1 MKFTSFFGLFG
12 DRRSARERS
21 KHRSNLR
28 RPNLQ
33 VEKLEVRE
41 LLSASAPKI
50 VSVQP
55 PDGTV
60 SFSTSPT
67 LSVRFSE
74 AMNPVEADNT
84 ANYEL
89 VGSNTGEIQITGASY
104 DNVTNQ
110 VTLTYNSGTGLTAD
124 RYSLYV
130 NGTGLHDAVN
140 NLPLANPGQ
149 IVVANQGIGNVS
161 IVNVGSTGALTAGT
175 NYNASSRNAQP
186 LAVALADVTGDK
198 IPDLLLVNSASN
210 TVDVFRGLANL
221 GFSATPFESLRLP
234 AGANADA
241 ITVADFNKDGKLD
254 VAVADKAIGAV
265 SVFINQGSGTFGP
278 ATNYTGLNTPVAIV
292 AADFDGDGRVDL
304 AVANA
309 SADFLGNFNIS
320 ILQNNP
326 NSLGTFLAPKN
337 IATQLNTPS
346 GLAVGNL
353 NTDTMPDL
361 VVTASN
367 GASVFFNTSTPGTP
381 NFVFGELL
389 TSVPISAVAIGNIDA
404 DPSPDIV
411 LTTKNNGGQVLVLQ
425 NAGGGFFS
433 SPSTFAAGSNPVA
446 VALGDV
452 NGDTKLDILVVN
464 GNAQGTVSV
473 LVNQTAG
480 LVSFAAP
487 VSYTTDGTPS
497 GIALNFNSSGVVSE
511 LVTSNTTGND
521 ATALRA
527 NGDGTFIVSNDQPVL
542 PTPPQA
548 VAYGDLNGDNIPD
561 IVTATSSAFTGTAES
576 ITIQLSNPNGT
587 FQAPITINLGTSAFF
602 SIAPPTL
609 ALEDMTGNGLLDI
622 VVTNPGA
629 NSISIISN
637 TGNGGFALQPAIAVG
652 ANPTAMAFGDFN
664 GDGKLDVAVA
674 HNGGGGA
681 SGITILLNIGNF
693 KFAPPTEIGTGA
705 FNYVGIVAGDFVQ
718 STANPGVIDL
728 AVLDGSQAS
737 QVILFQNNGQGVFT
751 QFLQPFAAGT
761 DGTSIAAAD
770 FNADGLLDV
779 VVSNEVPAGP
789 GGATSSFLTTL
800 LGENGVGF
808 ESSPIQSTVLT
819 NSFATLQSVQ
829 VVDLNQ
835 DQFPDVVVATTGGSN
850 NLVTLQGVGDG
861 SFSNEKF
868 YEVNG
873 GTQAAPSVMAVSV
886 DPFIRA
892 TSFTVATNQ
901 VTANLVA
908 NGSFDTRDLNGE
920 NGNLTGWQTFKEV
933 NTGGGW
939 SNQTGTISPLSST
952 TVPAPTDGQFAAMLD
967 QPILSVPIQSAE
979 SAFGNLILPNPAI
992 QFGTNLLYQNISI
1005 PSGATSAQL
1014 SLSLFLDSAAP
1025 FSDSLANSSLDYL
1038 TTAANQ
1044 QVRIDIMSNGS
1055 NILDVG
1061 SGVLLNVFRTNPLTP
1076 QLEGYIT
1083 ITANLTQF
1091 AGQTVRIRIAGVN
1104 NQAPLIVGVDNVK
1117 VTTTF
1122 TDSQAPIVNSLA
1134 LRNPGYGQTPTFG
1147 GNTSDPTITG
1157 SVASVGGVNNVASI
1171 EVSPENNGFGMPDDY
1186 FITNIDSQGNFV
1198 TTLPSV
1204 LPDGTQLLPGPI
1216 TVAFEVIDRA
1226 GNVSATQRIT
1236 FNYQGP
1242 STSAFQ
1248 ALGPGPTRYTG
1259 QGVNFATVSG
1269 EVESVA
1275 VDPSDPSGNT
1285 IYAAAGNGGVWKTI
1299 DGGADWTPLTD
1310 FVSDPK
1316 LGSVA
1321 IPAGYITISPSQP
1334 NVIYVATGI
1343 ADNDPTSAA
1352 SPGFGVLK
1360 STDAGLSWQVVGQTA
1375 FVGARVSKI
1384 VASSMTPDGKIR
1396 IYAAVASGGAFG
1408 PGVYMSS
1415 DGGNTWTNTL
1425 TPASMFLD
1433 AGGNV
1438 ATGTQLASV
1447 TDIAIDPFSTN
1458 QASIWIGL
1466 GNMGLEPASS
1476 TAGVWFSSNNGATW
1490 LQIVGGHDPLT
1501 NSGIKVL
1508 NQTIPSGTTV
1518 GRVTIALPT
1527 TRAADDG
1534 IVYVFIA
1541 TPGSGDPTNDGT
1553 SQNKQQTTI
1562 SPPGVGLYKT
1572 VNGGLSW
1579 TAVML
1584 KESVPVTGNPE
1595 HFVNLFLD
1603 GNEASDVSALVV
1615 DPSNSNVV
1623 YVGGSQR
1630 FKRASDGNGTNFS
1643 VPYHAFIRVDTT
1655 NMRGT
1660 NYESPY
1666 ITAAT
1671 IPNDGDDIT
1680 KEGIAAE
1687 QSTTPAEP
1695 GSYPTGSMGG
1705 GYTGEGVFWYDM
1717 SSTLFGQDFNGETI
1731 APLVNV
1737 PNAIQDLQFDSQGR
1751 LLVATDGGIFRAVLH
1766 AFTYDVTSG
1775 GTGIEALLGV
1785 PTPVE
1790 QNPTWTD
1797 LNGNL
1802 QISNMTSVAIDPYNR
1817 GVLDANS
1824 AQTGF
1829 MQTPGGLTWN
1839 STVDT
1844 LFNGFGEDT
1853 FSDEAPFSGTI
1864 LTAPANPNLPPG
1876 SPAQVYRDFQ
1886 FAVFLEDQIEL
1897 STDGGAIN
1905 SFSPVVNGLNL
1916 SDVNNTTDLPLAI
1929 SSTLTPTS
1937 SGVLEPSL
1945 MFWTNRIYVSDDGG
1959 TSWHAVSNGIV
1970 PAAPGAV
1977 VTALS
1982 FGDTNTQYWV
1992 GTNEGQ
1998 VYIDLQNGASNFPL
2012 RNAGLPQA
2020 PVNDIAVDPNDSMT
2034 GFVAMGGTGAGHVFM
2049 TTNAGTSWKNI
2060 SSNLPNVAATSV
2072 AIDARTSPGAPNGTV
2087 YVGTTVGVFFT
2098 VNEGLTWTRLGNIKN
2113 SNGTVTQSLPNVPVT
2128 DLQINTTF
2136 NELVVA
2142 TLGRGAFS
2150 ISINTNGPAVK
2161 SVTPAT
2167 PVSPGLSSI
2176 IVNFNEAVDPRTFTL
2191 SQILTLQGPA
2201 GPITPLGITD
2211 LDLVNHDSYQINFL
2225 PQTQDGVYTLTLG
2238 TGIEDFTGLPLDQN
2252 QNGTPGQVP
2261 GDEFTTQFAVNSTDD
2276 GRFVTGAFNDLLS
2289 RAADTTGFLNLQNP
2303 VDSARNGLLPGEAL
2317 SIITSN
2323 NARLATIS
2331 NGAAA
2336 ASYPVDT
2343 NYYVGLLRRAASPSE
2358 ANFWLTQLQAGA
2370 SAQQVIASIAG
2381 SDEYYNMSSIGAQDS
2396 PFVTQLFQD
2405 LLARSP
2411 DSASLL
2417 SFTQILSQSEG
2428 ASRHGVAAGF
2438 LNSNE
2443 YKQLLINNFYT
2454 EFLGRLPSSSEINFW
2469 LPQLQAGVTDEGF
2482 IAALVGSNEYFDSPL
2497 VVTAGTPTGTN
2508 GTNAAW
2514 LQAAFFDILGRAPNA
2529 NEIGSFTAEL
2539 NGGATRTTV
2548 ALQMLGTNEY
2558 RTRLVQQDYQTYLG
2572 RPADANGLSFLVNA
2586 LANGATDEFVI
2597 ATLVSSAEYY
2607 SKNAGSATTHPQQNT
2622 AWINAIYLSI
2632 LHRPADSAG
2641 EAFAFNTLDA
2651 ADTQARIGV
2660 ALTIANSTEYLTNL
2674 IQNTYQS
2681 PAYLGRTAGAGDV
2694 AIWLNFLQQPAQP
2707 GANNVERFLA
2717 QIAGSGEFFARFRQ
2731 SNNLATNNQWVQQV
2745 YMAVLGQAPT
2755 PAELNTS
2762 LTQLENAYQPQRL
2775 SVSSILD
2782 TSNEYYQ
2789 GVVKS
2794 YFQLY
2799 LHRQPNASELA
2810 TRTAELKNG
2819 GSDQQ
2824 LQAEIISS
2832 PEYVFNATSGT
2843 GNNTQWL
2850 NQVYLDLLGRNR
2862 DQAGSQGFLNGLNSS
2877 PPTLTRIQVVNL
2889 ILKSNEYQTDLI
2901 TSFYSKYLQTP
2912 SPAAADVAFWVSQLN
2927 KGNTNE
2933 QVIAQ
2938 FVASMQY
2945 FEENHQFP

>member
-1 MKFTSFFGLFG
+1 MKFTSFLGLFG

-21 KHRSNLR
+21 KHRSDLR

-33 VEKLEVRE
+33 IESLEIRE

-60 SFSTSPT
+60 SFSTAPT

-74 AMNPVEADNT
+74 AMNPVEADNV
-84 ANYEL
+84 ANYEFI
-89 VGSNTGEIQITGASY
+89 GANTGQVQITGASY

-110 VTLTYNSGTGLTAD
+110 VTLSYNSGTGLTAD

-130 NGTGLHDAVN
+130 NGANLHDAVN

-175 NYNASSRNAQP
+175 NFNAATRNAQP

-210 TVDVFRGLANL
+210 TIDVFRGLANL

-241 ITVADFNKDGKLD
+241 ITVADLNKDGKLD
-254 VAVADKAIGAV
+254 VAVADKGIGAV
-265 SVFINQGSGTFGP
+265 SVFTNQGSGTFGP
-278 ATNYTGLNTPVAIV
+278 ATTYTGLNTPVAIV

-309 SADFLGNFNIS
+309 SADFLGNSNIS

-337 IATQLNTPS
+337 FATQLGTLT

-367 GASVFFNTSTPGTP
+367 GASVFFNTSAAGAA

-389 TSVPISAVAIGNIDA
+389 TSVPTTAVAIGNIDA

-411 LTTKNNGGQVLVLQ
+411 LTTKNNGGQVLILQ

-452 NGDTKLDILVVN
+452 NGDSKLDILVAN
-464 GNAQGTVSV
+464 GNTLGTVSV

-480 LVSFAAP
+480 LINFAAP
-487 VSYTTDGTPS
+487 VAYTTDGTPS

-561 IVTATSSAFTGTAES
+561 IVTVTGSALTGLAES
-576 ITIQLSNPNGT
+576 VLIQLSNPDGT
-587 FQAPITINLGTSAFF
+587 FQAPININLGTSAFF
-602 SIAPPTL
+602 SISPPVV

-629 NSISIISN
+629 NSISIIAN
-637 TGNGGFALQPAIAVG
+637 TGNGGFALQPSIPVG

-664 GDGKLDVAVA
+664 GDGRLDVAVA

-681 SGITILLNIGNF
+681 SGITILLNAGNF
-693 KFAPPTEIGTGA
+693 RFGLPTEIGTGA
-705 FNYVGIVAGDFVQ
+705 FNYVGIVAGDFIN
-718 STANPGVIDL
+718 STANPGAIDL

-779 VVSNEVPAGP
+779 VISNEVPAGP

-808 ESSPIQSTVLT
+808 ETSAIQTPVLT

-829 VVDLNQ
+829 IIDLNQ
-835 DQFPDVVVATTGGSN
+835 DLFPDVVVATTGGSN
-850 NLVTLQGVGDG
+850 NLITLQGIGDG

-873 GTQAAPSVMAVSV
+873 GTQAAPSVMAVSI

-892 TSFTVATNQ
+892 TTFTVATNQ
-901 VTANLVA
+901 VSTNVVA

-920 NGNLTGWQTFKEV
+920 NGNLSGWQTFKEV
-933 NTGGGW
+933 NSGGSW
-939 SNQTGTISPLSST
+939 ANQTGTISPLGGT
-952 TVPAPTDGQFAAMLD
+952 TVPAPTDGQYAAMLD
-967 QPILSVPIQSAE
+967 QPPLSIATQSLE
-979 SAFGNLILPNPAI
+979 SSIGNLILPSPAI

-1005 PSGATSAQL
+1005 PAGSTSAQL
-1014 SLSLFLDSAAP
+1014 TLSLFLDSAAP
-1025 FSDSLANSSLDYL
+1025 FSDSLANPSLDYL

-1044 QVRIDIMSNGS
+1044 QVRIDIMSSTS

-1061 SGVLLNVFRTNPLTP
+1061 SGVLLNVFRTNPLTG
-1076 QLEGYIT
+1076 QVQGYVT

-1104 NQAPLIVGVDNVK
+1104 NQGPMIVGVDNVR
-1117 VTTTF
+1117 VTANF
-1122 TDSQAPIVNSLA
+1122 TDTQAPILNALA

-1157 SVASVGGVNNVASI
+1157 SVADVGGVNNIASI

-1186 FITNIDSQGNFV
+1186 FITNIDALGNFV

-1204 LPDGTQLLPGPI
+1204 LPDGSQLLPGPI
-1216 TVAFEVIDRA
+1216 TVAFEAIDRA

-1236 FNYQGP
+1236 FNFQGP
-1242 STSAFQ
+1242 STTAFQ
-1248 ALGPGPTRYTG
+1248 SVGPGPTRYTG

-1269 EVESVA
+1269 EVEAVA

-1285 IYAAAGNGGVWKTI
+1285 IYAAAGNGGVWKTT
-1299 DGGADWTPLTD
+1299 DGGANWKPLTD
-1310 FVSDPK
+1310 FISDPT
-1316 LGSVA
+1316 LGSVPV
-1321 IPAGYITISPSQP
+1321 PAGYITISPSQP

-1343 ADNDPTSAA
+1343 ADNDITSQA
-1352 SPGFGVLK
+1352 GFGVLK
-1360 STDAGLSWQVVGQTA
+1360 STDAGLSWQVVGQTT

-1396 IYAAVASGGAFG
+1396 IYAAVASGGKFG
-1408 PGVYMSS
+1408 PGVYISS

-1425 TPASMFLD
+1425 TPATMFLD

-1490 LQIVGGHDPLT
+1490 LQIVGGHDPL
-1501 NSGIKVL
+1501 SGVIRVQ
-1508 NQTIPSGTTV
+1508 NQTIPTGTTV
-1518 GRVTIALPT
+1518 GRVTLALPT
-1527 TRAADDG
+1527 TRTADEG
-1534 IVYVFIA
+1534 TVYVFIA
-1541 TPGSGDPTNDGT
+1541 TPGTGDPTNDGT
-1553 SQNKQQTTI
+1553 SQNKQQVTI
-1562 SPPGVGLYKT
+1562 TPTGVGLYKT

-1584 KESVPVTGNPE
+1584 KESVPTGTNPE

-1630 FKRASDGNGTNFS
+1630 FKLASDQNGTNFS

-1666 ITAAT
+1666 DMVAT

-1680 KEGIAAE
+1680 KAGTAAE
-1687 QSTTPAEP
+1687 QVTPTPAEP
-1695 GSYPTGSMGG
+1695 GMYPTGSMGG
-1705 GYTGEGVFWYDM
+1705 AYAGEGVFWYDM
-1717 SSTLFGQDFNGETI
+1717 SSTLFGQDFNGPVIT
-1731 APLVNV
+1731 PLANV

-1766 AFTYDVTSG
+1766 GFVYDVTSG

-1785 PTPVE
+1785 PTPTE

-1802 QISNMTSVAIDPYNR
+1802 QISDMTSVAIDPYNR

-1824 AQTGF
+1824 QQTGF
-1829 MQTPGGLTWN
+1829 MQSSGGLTWT

-1876 SPAQVYRDFQ
+1876 TPAQVYRDFQ
-1886 FAVFLEDQIEL
+1886 FAVFLNAQIEL
-1897 STDGGAIN
+1897 STEGGDIN
-1905 SFSPVVNGLNL
+1905 TFSPVVNGLNL
-1916 SDVNNTTDLPLAI
+1916 SDVNDTTNLPLAI
-1929 SSTLTPTS
+1929 SSTLTLTS

-1959 TSWHAVSNGIV
+1959 TSWHPVSNGLV
-1970 PAAPGAV
+1970 PAAAGAV
-1977 VTALS
+1977 VTSLA

-1998 VYIDLQNGASNFPL
+1998 VYIDLQNGADNFPL
-2012 RNAGLPQA
+2012 RNAGLPKAQ
-2020 PVNDIAVDPNDSMT
+2020 VNDIAVDPNSSMT
-2034 GFVAMGGTGAGHVFM
+2034 GYVAMGGTAGHVFM

-2060 SSNLPNVAATSV
+2060 SSNLPNVAATSI
-2072 AIDARTSPGAPNGTV
+2072 AIDSRTSPAAPNGTI

-2113 SNGTVTQSLPNVPVT
+2113 SNGTVTQTLPNVPIT

-2150 ISINTNGPAVK
+2150 ISINTNGPAVT
-2161 SVTPAT
+2161 SVSPAT
-2167 PVSPGLSSI
+2167 PVTPGLSSI
-2176 IVNFNEAVDPRTFTL
+2176 VVNFNEAVDPRTFTL
-2191 SQILTLQGPA
+2191 NQILTLQGPG

-2225 PQTQDGVYTLTLG
+2225 PQTQDGTYTLTLG
-2238 TGIEDFTGLPLDQN
+2238 TGIEDFTGLALDQN
-2252 QNGTPGQVP
+2252 QNGVPGQTPGDQ
-2261 GDEFTTQFAVNSTDD
+2261 FTTQFAVNSTDD
-2276 GRFVTGAFNDLLS
+2276 GHFVTGAFNDLLG
-2289 RAADTTGFLNLQNP
+2289 RPADTTGFLNLGNP
-2303 VDSARNGLLPGEAL
+2303 VDSTRLGLLPGQAL
-2317 SIITSN
+2317 SIITSDT
-2323 NARLATIS
+2323 ARLATIS
-2331 NGAAA
+2331 NASVP
-2336 ASYPVDT
+2336 ASYPLDT
-2343 NYYVGLLRRAASPSE
+2343 NYYVGLLRRAASASE
-2358 ANFWLTQLQAGA
+2358 ANFWLGQLQAGA
-2370 SAQQVIASIAG
+2370 SAQQVISAIAG
-2381 SDEYYNMSSIGAQDS
+2381 SDEYYNLTSIGAQDS

-2405 LLARSP
+2405 LLARAP

-2417 SFTQILSQSEG
+2417 SFTQMLSQSEQ
-2428 ASRHGVAAGF
+2428 ASRQGVAAGF

-2443 YKQLLINNFYT
+2443 YKQLLINTFYT
-2454 EFLGRLPSSSEINFW
+2454 EFLGRPPSSAEINFW
-2469 LPQLQAGVTDEGF
+2469 LPQLQAGVTDESF
-2482 IAALVGSNEYFDSPL
+2482 IAALVGSDEYFNSPL

-2514 LQAAFFDILGRAPNA
+2514 LQAAFFDILGRAPSAGDISN
-2529 NEIGSFTAEL
+2529 FTAEL
-2539 NGGATRTTV
+2539 NAGATRTNV
-2548 ALQMLGTNEY
+2548 ALQLLGTNEY

-2607 SKNAGSATTHPQQNT
+2607 AKNAGSATTHPQQNT
-2622 AWINAIYLSI
+2622 NWVNSIYLNI
-2632 LHRPADSAG
+2632 LHRPADPAG
-2641 EAFAFNTLDA
+2641 ASFAFNTLDA
-2651 ADTQARIGV
+2651 ADSQARINV
-2660 ALTIANSTEYLTNL
+2660 ALTISNSTEYLTDL

-2681 PAYLGRTAGAGDV
+2681 AAYLGRTAGAGDIT
-2694 AIWLNFLQQPAQP
+2694 IWLNFLQQPAQP

-2731 SNNLATNNQWVQQV
+2731 NNNLATNNQWVQQV
-2745 YMAVLGQAPT
+2745 YQAVLGQAPT
-2755 PAELNTS
+2755 AAELNS
-2762 LTQLENAYQPQRL
+2762 NLTQLNNNFQPQRL
-2775 SVSSILD
+2775 TVANDLD
-2782 TSNEYYQ
+2782 TSTEYFQ
-2789 GVVKS
+2789 VVVKG
-2794 YFQLY
+2794 YFQAY
-2799 LHRQPNASELA
+2799 LHRQPNATELA
-2810 TRTAELKNG
+2810 ARVTELKNG

-2843 GNNTQWL
+2843 GNNSQWL

-2862 DQAGSQGFLNGLNSS
+2862 DQAGSQGFLDGLDSI
-2877 PPTLTRIQVVNL
+2877 PPTLTRLQVVNL

-2901 TSFYSKYLQTP
+2901 ASFYSKYLDT
-2912 SPAAADVAFWVSQLN
+2912 SNPAASDLAFWVSELN
-2927 KGNTNE
+2927 KGNSNE
-2933 QVIAQ
+2933 QIIAQ
-2938 FVASMQY
+2938 FIASNQY